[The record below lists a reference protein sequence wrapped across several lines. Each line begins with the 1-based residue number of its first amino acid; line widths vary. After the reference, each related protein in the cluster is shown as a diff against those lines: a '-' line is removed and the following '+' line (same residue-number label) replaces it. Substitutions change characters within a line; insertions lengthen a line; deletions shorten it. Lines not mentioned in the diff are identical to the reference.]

1 MIRRFGLDRQK
12 RHSSSCL
19 CFDSVTDCISG
30 KDIRGCEGGRLL
42 LPRPG
47 FSTRFDGAERL
58 SSRFHHGGFRQA
70 DARVGSVHRTGR
82 RSFERRSATRPDL
95 EIDANANRLFRLTA
109 FCHRATF
116 KTKSLHK
123 QNNIGMFE
131 INSLKNKQT
140 LKK

>member
-1 MIRRFGLDRQK
+1 MIRRFELDRQR
-12 RHSSSCL
+12 RHSSSWL

-30 KDIRGCEGGRLL
+30 TGIRGWEGGRLL

-58 SSRFHHGGFRQA
+58 SSRFQHGGFRQT
-70 DARVGSVHRTGR
+70 DVRVGSFHRTGR

-95 EIDANANRLFRLTA
+95 VIDANANRFLELTA
-109 FCHRATF
+109 FCRRATF